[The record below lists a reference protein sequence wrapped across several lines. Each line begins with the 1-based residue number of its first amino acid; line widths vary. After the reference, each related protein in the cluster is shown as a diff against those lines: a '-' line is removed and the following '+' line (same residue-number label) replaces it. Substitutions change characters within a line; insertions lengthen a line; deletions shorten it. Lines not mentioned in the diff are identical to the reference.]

1 MFVSLQAKINSYSM
15 KNISQKL
22 NLRWMSGVY
31 QLDNQHC
38 ISLHSIGRCFSYPL
52 FLLLI
57 ALAVCGCQNDQEP
70 SESTPIL
77 SESSPAPSAGTDSFQ
92 SVLEG
97 VSQWRVMAI
106 NKVVSSF
113 TINLSTEG
121 TTLCFANS
129 EVSFAVP
136 YTSINFNDNS
146 EPTTEYEQHGPYSVD
161 YKSANTLT
169 IADELFKV
177 SAMANGGYA
186 LTSKDLSIL
195 IKTPE

>member
-1 MFVSLQAKINSYSM
+1 MKIVNSI
-15 KNISQKL
+15 KNQKL
-22 NLRWMSGVY
+22 MSDLYCKQLRKS
-31 QLDNQHC
+31 
-38 ISLHSIGRCFSYPL
+38 L

-57 ALAVCGCQNDQEP
+57 ALGLCSCKTGNEP
-70 SESTPIL
+70 SQSTPI
-77 SESSPAPSAGTDSFQ
+77 SSVSSPAPAAEADSLKF
-92 SVLEG
+92 VLEG
-97 VSQWRVMAI
+97 VSQWHVTAI

-136 YTSINFNDNS
+136 YTSFNFNDNS

-169 IADELFKV
+169 IADEQFKV
-177 SAMANGGYA
+177 STMADGGYA
-186 LTSKDLSIL
+186 LIAEDLTIV
-195 IKTPE
+195 ITE

>member
-1 MFVSLQAKINSYSM
+1 M

-31 QLDNQHC
+31 QLDNQHFTPP
-38 ISLHSIGRCFSYPL
+38 HSICKYLTYPM
-52 FLLLI
+52 FLLFFVF
-57 ALAVCGCQNDQEP
+57 AVCGCKNDQEP
-70 SESTPIL
+70 SESTPIP
-77 SESSPAPSAGTDSFQ
+77 SESSPAPSAGADSLM

-97 VSQWRVMAI
+97 VGSWRVMAI

-136 YTSINFNDNS
+136 YTSFNFNDNS

-186 LTSKDLSIL
+186 LIAEDLTIV
-195 IKTPE
+195 ITE